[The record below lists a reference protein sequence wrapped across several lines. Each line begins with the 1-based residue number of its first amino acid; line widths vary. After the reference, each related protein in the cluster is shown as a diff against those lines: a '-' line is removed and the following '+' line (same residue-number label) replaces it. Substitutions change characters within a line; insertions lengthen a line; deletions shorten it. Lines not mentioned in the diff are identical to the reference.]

1 MIYDKTTEYDKRQ
14 DMAKAE
20 LQQHLAASGKAPSGS
35 VGPHNPP
42 DCAPQTLTDT
52 LQSAISGHDK
62 ALSTYWEAMHQLR
75 HAREAFEVADYRLR
89 ELLTEYMN
97 RDVPN
102 KVSST

>member
-1 MIYDKTTEYDKRQ
+1 MVYDKTTEYDKRQ

-35 VGPHNPP
+35 VGGPHNPP
-42 DCAPQTLTDT
+42 DCTPQTLTDM
-52 LQSAISGHDK
+52 LQSAIGEHDK
-62 ALSTYWEAMHQLR
+62 ALSIYWEAVHQMR
-75 HAREAFEVADYRLR
+75 YAREAFEAADYRLR

-102 KVSST
+102 KV